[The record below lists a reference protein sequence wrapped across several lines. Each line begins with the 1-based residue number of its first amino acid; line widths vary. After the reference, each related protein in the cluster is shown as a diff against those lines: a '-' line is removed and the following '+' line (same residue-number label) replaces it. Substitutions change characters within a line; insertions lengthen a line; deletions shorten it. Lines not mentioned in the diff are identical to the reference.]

1 MPWVVALGVIL
12 MRGFA
17 GLLAYLAGVSAI
29 FSIGIVG
36 LMALQSPTER
46 LPLSPTVATASDK
59 GHLAKPVK
67 QPTDGEKT
75 ANKIQRHK
83 KVHISR
89 KQRRDDAG
97 RSAYGYAEEH
107 RIDPNEHFFF
117 GR

>member
-1 MPWVVALGVIL
+1 
-12 MRGFA
+12 MRSLA
-17 GLLAYLAGVSAI
+17 GLLAYLAGVSAV

-46 LPLSPTVATASDK
+46 TPFTASHK
-59 GHLAKPVK
+59 EHLAKPVK
-67 QPTDGEKT
+67 QPIDGERT
-75 ANKIQRHK
+75 ANQIQKHK

-89 KQRRDDAG
+89 KQRREDAG

-107 RIDPNEHFFF
+107 RIDPKHFFF